1 MTITGIF
8 NIMAQLTK
16 DEAKAAMKEALQE
29 WLDKQWASLGK
40 WTMGGIASD
49 SSVRVGVSVLQNSR
63 VYLEMSAFDDAFTAL
78 IGNEGGYVNNPADP
92 GGETNHGKSRL
103 A

>member
-40 WTMGGIASD
+40 WTMGGIAS
-49 SSVRVGVSVLQNSR
+49 
-63 VYLEMSAFDDAFTAL
+63 TAL
-78 IGNEGGYVNNPADP
+78 SALAYLYFK
-92 GGETNHGKSRL
+92 THGFILK
-103 A
+103 